1 MTAARVRDE
10 LDQLREELTTL
21 ATESEEA
28 RRERAE
34 RREATIARYQAFGDS
49 VQKHAKQIAPLV
61 LIGAVVLGILVG
73 RHLTKK

>member
-1 MTAARVRDE
+1 MAAARIKDE
-10 LDQLREELTTL
+10 LEQLRQELTTL
-21 ATESEEA
+21 AAESEEA
-28 RRERAE
+28 RHERGE
-34 RREATIARYQAFGDS
+34 RREATIARYRAFGDS